1 MNTLDD
7 KVRWFNSDFNKAMS
21 EMNVEMARQNAI
33 KVLEMSYKENIITPD
48 EYRENLKR
56 LCKLYFKD

>member
-1 MNTLDD
+1 MNNLEDRI
-7 KVRWFNSDFNKAMS
+7 RWLNGDFNKAMS
-21 EMNVEMARQNAI
+21 ELNAEMARQNAI

-48 EYRENLKR
+48 EYREDLKR